1 MLSANKDVLS
11 RLRGITD
18 AEMCLLVIAVA
29 IGLAVILASAT
40 AAEPTHAGSSSPP
53 EVWNPEPATY
63 GIVKETNVPVTMSDG
78 TVLRADVY
86 RPSDRAWMGR

>member
-1 MLSANKDVLS
+1 MLSANKDVLP
-11 RLRGITD
+11 RLR
-18 AEMCLLVIAVA
+18 VIAVA
-29 IGLAVILASAT
+29 IGLTVMLAT